1 MDHARKWG
9 TAQSSRGGKT
19 RWHPEKNG
27 KRRCETG
34 PGDRSTRGDR
44 AGKALAEEY
53 SHRGGGL
60 FNRGVNYGRG
70 RGLVRAGQ
78 QREEKTQRNDGFY
91 FLGIGMDLNH
101 IWFVDSR
108 TAWQEC
114 GQDWVFVLRGFA
126 VLAVNTVLLQ
136 SQCDWSVHFP
146 TLYTASVRQ
155 KSSS

>member
-1 MDHARKWG
+1 MAAKLAGIRKK
-9 TAQSSRGGKT
+9 TAKDDAKLAQATVALEEIEQVRP
-19 RWHPEKNG
+19 WQKNTP
-27 KRRCETG
+27 TG
-34 PGDRSTRGDR
+34 
-44 AGKALAEEY
+44 
-53 SHRGGGL
+53 GGGL